1 MAQFTYRQQY
11 CKSRPLWIP
20 IFILYQKSLNME
32 QIDKFLLQ
40 NYIASDILYSINNLN
55 CNFGISEWV
64 TFGLE
69 YALFNS
75 EEFCLSDSTPNN
87 TYLMLI
93 HS

>member
-11 CKSRPLWIP
+11 CKSHPLWIP

-64 TFGLE
+64 TIGLE
-69 YALFNS
+69 YALLTVKNFAYQIA
-75 EEFCLSDSTPNN
+75 LPITL
-87 TYLMLI
+87 T
-93 HS
+93 

>member
-11 CKSRPLWIP
+11 CKLRPLWIP

-40 NYIASDILYSINNLN
+40 NYIASDILYSIKNLN

-64 TFGLE
+64 TIGLE

-75 EEFCLSDSTPNN
+75 
-87 TYLMLI
+87 
-93 HS
+93 

>member
-64 TFGLE
+64 TIGLE
-69 YALFNS
+69 YALLTVKNFAYQIA
-75 EEFCLSDSTPNN
+75 LPITL
-87 TYLMLI
+87 T
-93 HS
+93 

>member
-11 CKSRPLWIP
+11 CISRPLWIR

-64 TFGLE
+64 TIGLE
-69 YALFNS
+69 YARFNS
-75 EEFCLSDSTPNN
+75 
-87 TYLMLI
+87 
-93 HS
+93 